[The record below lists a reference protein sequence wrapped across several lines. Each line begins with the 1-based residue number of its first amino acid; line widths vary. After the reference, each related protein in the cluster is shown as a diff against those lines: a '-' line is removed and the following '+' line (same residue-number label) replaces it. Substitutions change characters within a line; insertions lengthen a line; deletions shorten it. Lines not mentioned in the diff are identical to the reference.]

1 MHITPTFGVQTQLPS
16 LAALTH
22 PRSPNA
28 VDGLAHLGG
37 FAMGLLLGS
46 ILYPAIHETRR
57 HRLITWGCRIVAIPL
72 IVLAFVLTIK
82 NFCAFRIVTFTF
94 PCSPDDSSSESWL
107 RRSQADVRAFFRYR

>member
-1 MHITPTFGVQTQLPS
+1 LAWSAS
-16 LAALTH
+16 LIY

-57 HRLITWGCRIVAIPL
+57 HRLIVWGCRIVAIPL

-82 NFCAFRIVTFTF
+82 NFCALRIVPCTF
-94 PCSPDDSSSESWL
+94 PCTPDVIRQRVIHRL
-107 RRSQADVRAFFRYR
+107 TCYFLQIPLIL

>member
-1 MHITPTFGVQTQLPS
+1 VAS
-16 LAALTH
+16 LAALTR

-37 FAMGLLLGS
+37 FAAGLLLGS

-82 NFCAFRIVTFTF
+82 NFCTSLLRPIQFSRALPTFRQQSVVVVLMLT
-94 PCSPDDSSSESWL
+94 CL
-107 RRSQADVRAFFRYR
+107 FFRYR